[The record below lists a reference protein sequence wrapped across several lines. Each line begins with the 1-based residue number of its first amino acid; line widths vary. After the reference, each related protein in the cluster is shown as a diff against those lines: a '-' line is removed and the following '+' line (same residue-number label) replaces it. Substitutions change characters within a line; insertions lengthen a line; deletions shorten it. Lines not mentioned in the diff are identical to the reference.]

1 MLGTHLL
8 GIYEKAFPAD
18 WSWDEKLQSARKL
31 GFDYLEISIDETD
44 DRIGRLDWDG
54 TEKRRL
60 HDAIR
65 KSGVFLQ
72 SMCLSAHRR
81 FPFGSRDS
89 ETRAAARQIMEKAVL
104 FARTFGIRVIQ
115 LAGYDVYYEPST
127 PQSRQAFLEGLQW
140 ACKTAEKY
148 QVMLSMEIMDTPFM
162 SSITRYME
170 YKNNIQS
177 PWLTVYPDIGN
188 LSAWG
193 NDVPRELSL
202 GKREIVSV
210 HLKETLA
217 VTDTFPGKF
226 KCVPFGI
233 GCVDFAGTFRLLEH
247 LGYCGPFMIEMW
259 HEPGRNPEE
268 AIAAAVRFIKEQYHA
283 AAGSAQANSPEF
295 EKGDGSP

>member
-18 WSWDEKLQSARKL
+18 WSWEEKLQTARRL

-44 DRIGRLDWDG
+44 ERIGRLDWDG
-54 TEKRRL
+54 AEKERL
-60 HDAIR
+60 YDAIR

-81 FPFGSRDS
+81 FPFGSRDPG
-89 ETRAAARQIMEKAVL
+89 TRAAAREIMEKAIL
-104 FARTFGIRVIQ
+104 FAHAFGIRVIQ

-127 PQSRQAFLEGLQW
+127 PQSRQDFLEGLQW
-140 ACKTAEKY
+140 ACKEAEKY

-162 SSITRYME
+162 SSITRYMD
-170 YKNNIQS
+170 YKDRIQS

-226 KCVPFGI
+226 KGVPFGT
-233 GCVDFAGTFRLLEH
+233 GCVDFAGTIRLLEE
-247 LGYCGPFMIEMW
+247 LGYRGPFMIEMW
-259 HEPGRNPEE
+259 HEAGRDPEKN
-268 AIAAAVRFIKEQYHA
+268 IVDAVRFIREQYRA
-283 AAGSAQANSPEF
+283 ATESVPKQ
-295 EKGDGSP
+295 